1 MSYLHDPFPLGF
13 AVSKRN
19 GKLQTKKVMF
29 AFINKKV
36 IFEFMYAFGEALR
49 LKNMPHIIYPRVKFK
64 SFQARKMTIFFFF
77 DF

>member
-13 AVSKRN
+13 AVNKRN

-36 IFEFMYAFGEALR
+36 IFEFMYAFGE
-49 LKNMPHIIYPRVKFK
+49 VKKICPTKSAHVYNSNRFK
-64 SFQARKMTIFFFF
+64 REK
-77 DF
+77 